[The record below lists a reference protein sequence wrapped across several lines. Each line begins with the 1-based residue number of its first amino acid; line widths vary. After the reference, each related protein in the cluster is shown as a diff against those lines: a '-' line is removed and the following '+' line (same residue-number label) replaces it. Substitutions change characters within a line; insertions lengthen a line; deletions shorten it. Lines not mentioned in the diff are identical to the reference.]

1 MILDWRQQQKLKAT
15 FFWLV
20 DWAAKLA
27 AASFFKQPI
36 SEPGIG
42 CAVVAKFCKLSS
54 RSLLSATHCK
64 LFMEQKL
71 KIEIVT

>member
-27 AASFFKQPI
+27 AAAAASSFFKQPI
-36 SEPGIG
+36 SSGPGSQI
-42 CAVVAKFCKLSS
+42 
-54 RSLLSATHCK
+54 LLNYRRDGVRSATHSVAIY
-64 LFMEQKL
+64 ET
-71 KIEIVT
+71 EA